1 MPRNDP
7 KITINI
13 ALIATMARSK
23 VCATSLSKVSRI
35 LILTM
40 LQQHLLV
47 ATITYKMSQEMPK
60 LA

>member
-1 MPRNDP
+1 MAAILTVRYRRQVSGLLLRNDP

-13 ALIATMARSK
+13 ALIAIMARSK

-40 LQQHLLV
+40 LQQH
-47 ATITYKMSQEMPK
+47 
-60 LA
+60 

>member
-1 MPRNDP
+1 MAAILTVRYRRQVSELLLRNDP

-13 ALIATMARSK
+13 ALIAIMARSK

-40 LQQHLLV
+40 LQQH
-47 ATITYKMSQEMPK
+47 
-60 LA
+60 

>member
-13 ALIATMARSK
+13 ALIAIMARSK
-23 VCATSLSKVSRI
+23 VCATSLSKVNRI

-40 LQQHLLV
+40 LQQH
-47 ATITYKMSQEMPK
+47 
-60 LA
+60 